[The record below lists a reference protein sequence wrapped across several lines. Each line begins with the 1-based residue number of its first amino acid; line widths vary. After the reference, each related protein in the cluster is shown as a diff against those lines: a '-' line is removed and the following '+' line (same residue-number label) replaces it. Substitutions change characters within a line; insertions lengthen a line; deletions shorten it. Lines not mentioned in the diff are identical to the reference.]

1 MVRMSS
7 YDDDP
12 IIEIF
17 DNDNSDDIQVINRD
31 NSQYDQN
38 LINSTGNTPH
48 NYYNDIYDN
57 SQPETTQQNRQHQ
70 PQEQLSSLSSILQL
84 QPETHSNHQEPSG
97 LTPILSSNDYNQL
110 TTVNQPKYTTTL
122 PPLAPLSE
130 SVIPNNLNIPPTLS
144 LPKANDNQDKK
155 PNAVTTST
163 KKRKEAPSSKTR
175 PAFVMKIW
183 SMVNDPANHDYIR
196 WNDNGTTFQVFHREE
211 FMKLILPK
219 YFKHNNFAS
228 FVRQLNMYGWHKV
241 QDISNGTLNKDDK
254 SNDEI
259 WQFENPYFIRGRE
272 DLLDKI
278 VRNKSISQEPDHMEA
293 GNLNFQSILNE
304 LDQIKVNQFAISEDL
319 RRVRNDN
326 KTLWQENFMT
336 RERHQQ
342 QAQTLEKI
350 LKFLAAV
357 YGNSAGKLLEVDNGS
372 NGLDDFN
379 SNSQMTTYNYL
390 QPPQVHNQTTH
401 PPIHVPSATDQ
412 TSQPP
417 SPFNRPRLMLM
428 DQAYQKSPSNNP
440 SPKETTQRNSNSG
453 SIEEIIR
460 SYENTPNDSPNGNVN
475 KIYQQLMHNE
485 PGISSPRHYFPELNN
500 QSNSYFGTANTPG
513 QQYIKSG
520 TPLDLSNNTSE
531 VMNGLEQNI
540 YKQGQSIQQ
549 VQDWIQKLAAQ
560 QQQQQQQQQ
569 QLQSLQSLHQN
580 NNQNSDDYEKP
591 DIDEFDVNEFL
602 DNSNASNSQTS
613 NSANSDLNDAPSNKR
628 SIDEAN
634 DGNAKRKKR

>member
-38 LINSTGNTPH
+38 LMNANGNTPH

-57 SQPETTQQNRQHQ
+57 SQQENTHQNRQQ
-70 PQEQLSSLSSILQL
+70 QVQEQHSSLSSILQ
-84 QPETHSNHQEPSG
+84 PEAHTNHQEPSG
-97 LTPILSSNDYNQL
+97 LTPILTSNDYNQL
-110 TTVNQPKYTTTL
+110 TTVSQPKFMTSL

-144 LPKANDNQDKK
+144 LPKTNDNQDKK
-155 PNAVTTST
+155 TSVVATNT

-196 WNDNGTTFQVFHREE
+196 WNDSGKTFQVFHREE

-278 VRNKSISQEPDHMEA
+278 VRNKTISQDSDNIEA

-304 LDQIKVNQFAISEDL
+304 LDQIKVNQYAITEDL

-372 NGLDDFN
+372 IGLDDFN
-379 SNSQMTTYNYL
+379 PNNQMTTYNY
-390 QPPQVHNQTTH
+390 QPQQAHNQAPQQPIQTPTTTTTGQ
-401 PPIHVPSATDQ
+401 P
-412 TSQPP
+412 SQPP

-440 SPKETTQRNSNSG
+440 SPKDTTQRNSNSG

-460 SYENTPNDSPNGNVN
+460 SYENTPNDSPNSNVN
-475 KIYQQLMHNE
+475 KIYQQLMNND

-500 QSNSYFGTANTPG
+500 PNSSYFGMPNTPD

-520 TPLDLSNNTSE
+520 TPLDSSNNTSE

-569 QLQSLQSLHQN
+569 QLQQLQNL
-580 NNQNSDDYEKP
+580 NQNSKQISDDYEKP

-613 NSANSDLNDAPSNKR
+613 NSVNSDPNDASSNKR

-634 DGNAKRKKR
+634 DSNAKRKKQ

>member
-31 NSQYDQN
+31 NTQYDQN
-38 LINSTGNTPH
+38 LMNSTGNTPH

-57 SQPETTQQNRQHQ
+57 SQHEHTQQNRQHQ

-84 QPETHSNHQEPSG
+84 QAETHSNQQEPSG

-110 TTVNQPKYTTTL
+110 TTVSQPKYTTSL

-144 LPKANDNQDKK
+144 LPKASESQDKK
-155 PNAVTTST
+155 TNTVTTAT
-163 KKRKEAPSSKTR
+163 KKRKEASSSKTR

-196 WNDNGTTFQVFHREE
+196 WNDNGKTFQVFHREE

-278 VRNKSISQEPDHMEA
+278 VRNKTISQESDHLEA
-293 GNLNFQSILNE
+293 GNLNFQSVLNE
-304 LDQIKVNQFAISEDL
+304 LDQIKVNQFAIGEDL

-326 KTLWQENFMT
+326 KTLWQENFLT

-372 NGLDDFN
+372 IGLDDFN
-379 SNSQMTTYNYL
+379 SNNQMTTYNYQ
-390 QPPQVHNQTTH
+390 QPPQAHNQAPH
-401 PPIHVPSATDQ
+401 QPIQVPSMTDQ
-412 TSQPP
+412 PSQPP

-440 SPKETTQRNSNSG
+440 SPRETAQRNSNSG

-460 SYENTPNDSPNGNVN
+460 SYENTPNDSPNSNVN
-475 KIYQQLMHNE
+475 KIYQQLMNNE
-485 PGISSPRHYFPELNN
+485 PGVSSPRHYFPELNSQN
-500 QSNSYFGTANTPG
+500 NSYFGVPNTPG

-520 TPLDLSNNTSE
+520 TPLGSSNNTSE

-540 YKQGQSIQQ
+540 FKQGQSIQQ

-569 QLQSLQSLHQN
+569 QLQNLQSLHQN
-580 NNQNSDDYEKP
+580 HKQNSDDYEKP

-602 DNSNASNSQTS
+602 DNSNASNSQAS
-613 NSANSDLNDAPSNKR
+613 NSVNSDLNDASSNKR
-628 SIDEAN
+628 SIDEVN
-634 DGNAKRKKR
+634 DGNAKRKKQ

>member
-1 MVRMSS
+1 MSS

-38 LINSTGNTPH
+38 LMNSGNTPH

-57 SQPETTQQNRQHQ
+57 SQQENSEQNRQQ
-70 PQEQLSSLSSILQL
+70 QGQEQHSSLSSLL
-84 QPETHSNHQEPSG
+84 QPEAHSNHQEPSG
-97 LTPILSSNDYNQL
+97 LTPILTSNDYNQL
-110 TTVNQPKYTTTL
+110 TTMNQPKFMTSL

-144 LPKANDNQDKK
+144 LPKTNDSQDRKT
-155 PNAVTTST
+155 NVVATNT

-196 WNDNGTTFQVFHREE
+196 WNDNGKTFQVFHREE

-259 WQFENPYFIRGRE
+259 WQFENPYFIKGRE

-278 VRNKSISQEPDHMEA
+278 VRNKTISQDSDNIEA

-304 LDQIKVNQFAISEDL
+304 LDQIKVNQYAITEDL

-372 NGLDDFN
+372 IGLDDFN
-379 SNSQMTTYNYL
+379 NQMTTYNYQPQQTHNQVPL
-390 QPPQVHNQTTH
+390 QPIQTPNTTTGQ
-401 PPIHVPSATDQ
+401 P
-412 TSQPP
+412 SQPP

-440 SPKETTQRNSNSG
+440 SPKETPQLNSNSG

-460 SYENTPNDSPNGNVN
+460 SYENTPNDSPNSNVN
-475 KIYQQLMHNE
+475 KIYQQLMNNE
-485 PGISSPRHYFPELNN
+485 PSVSSPRHYFPELNN
-500 QSNSYFGTANTPG
+500 PNSPYFGMPNTPG

-520 TPLDLSNNTSE
+520 ASLDSSNNTSE

-569 QLQSLQSLHQN
+569 QLQQLQNLNQSN
-580 NNQNSDDYEKP
+580 KQNSDDYEKP

-613 NSANSDLNDAPSNKR
+613 NSVNSVNSDLNDASSNKR

-634 DGNAKRKKR
+634 DSNAKRKKQ

>member
-38 LINSTGNTPH
+38 LMNSTGNTPH

-57 SQPETTQQNRQHQ
+57 SQHEHTQQNRQHQ

-110 TTVNQPKYTTTL
+110 TTVNQPKYTTSL

-144 LPKANDNQDKK
+144 LPKVSDSQDKK
-155 PNAVTTST
+155 SNVVATTT

-196 WNDNGTTFQVFHREE
+196 WNDNGKTFQVFHREE

-278 VRNKSISQEPDHMEA
+278 VRNKSISQESDHLEA
-293 GNLNFQSILNE
+293 GNLNFQSVLNE

-372 NGLDDFN
+372 IGLDDFN
-379 SNSQMTTYNYL
+379 SNNQMTTYNY
-390 QPPQVHNQTTH
+390 QPPPQTHNQAPH
-401 PPIHVPSATDQ
+401 QPIQVPSTTDQ
-412 TSQPP
+412 PSQPP

-440 SPKETTQRNSNSG
+440 SPKEAAQRNSNSG

-460 SYENTPNDSPNGNVN
+460 SYENTPNDSPNSNVN
-475 KIYQQLMHNE
+475 KIYQQLMNNE
-485 PGISSPRHYFPELNN
+485 PGVSSPRHYFPELNN
-500 QSNSYFGTANTPG
+500 QNNSYFGAPSTPG

-520 TPLDLSNNTSE
+520 APLDSSNNTSE

-569 QLQSLQSLHQN
+569 QLQNLQSLHQN
-580 NNQNSDDYEKP
+580 HKQNSDDYEKP

-613 NSANSDLNDAPSNKR
+613 NSVNSDLNDASSNKR

-634 DGNAKRKKR
+634 DGNAKRKKQ